1 MEGLEG
7 SIRRISV
14 LLLMSCNLF
23 LEHSFGSDATV
34 TKLSFDQILFLTSGG
49 AFGTDDMGQ
58 KLEKEISIKQS
69 YVLSFSSRIRITKEE
84 AAKEIGIKMKEEEVN
99 FAQYEDDE
107 PVVAAPL
114 L

>member
-1 MEGLEG
+1 MSYNLFLDHSFGSDATVTKLAFDQILFLTSGGAFGADNMEGLEG

-49 AFGTDDMGQ
+49 AFGTDDIGQ
-58 KLEKEISIKQS
+58 KLEKESTQDCLI
-69 YVLSFSSRIRITKEE
+69 
-84 AAKEIGIKMKEEEVN
+84 EIE
-99 FAQYEDDE
+99 
-107 PVVAAPL
+107 
-114 L
+114 